1 MEDRQAPRGDA
12 ATVPESAEGRA
23 TQEYGARAPENV
35 GSRVRAGQPIGER
48 YIAIRPL
55 GEGGMGSV
63 WEVEHRELGRRFA
76 LKLLRDPAVTTEA
89 GLARFHREARSAGAI
104 DHPEVM
110 RDGERIPLPAALE
123 WLVPVASALDA
134 LHERGLVHRDVKP
147 ENVVRVLGRA
157 VPTVKLVDFG
167 LAAHVDGR
175 DRITRQGMLVGTPH
189 YMAPEVAEGEVAS
202 ARSDVYSL
210 AVLAYELLTGKPP
223 HDGESPMELFS
234 AKLTIAAPSLSERTG
249 RLFAVPLELAFHT
262 FEVGDEELAQQSLGD
277 PDAVAPAS
285 ALLVGGQQGRARVVR
300 RVCGGRG
307 VRRAGGFRRCC
318 RRRGI
323 CCRRSR

>member
-63 WEVEHRELGRRFA
+63 WEVEHRELGRRLA

-104 DHPEVM
+104 DHPNVVRVVDYDLDPNLGPFLVMELLLGESLAEVM

-249 RLFAVPLELAFHT
+249 RLFAVPLELAFQ
-262 FEVGDEELAQQSLGD
+262 EALDRD
-277 PDAVAPAS
+277 PERRPA
-285 ALLVGGQQGRARVVR
+285 RASDFVR
-300 RVCGGRG
+300 RL
-307 VRRAGGFRRCC
+307 A
-318 RRRGI
+318 RGI
-323 CCRRSR
+323 RR